1 VTAPSVSVVMAVR
14 DGASR
19 LAEAVA
25 SIRAQTVPV
34 GEILL
39 IDGRSSDGTAE
50 LGEALGLTV
59 LAQRGSTLADAYNEG
74 VAAATGDHI
83 AFLSYDDCWTPRKT
97 EWQLAALAA
106 APAPDAVVGLAEF
119 VVEDGDVAPPGF
131 RRELLDAPRPAR
143 IMETL
148 LAPRRTFERVGPFR
162 PEVSPADDVD
172 WYVRASELGLRVAV
186 VDEVV
191 LRKRVHAESTAHRAL
206 DDLHGHLLRTLHD
219 SIRRRRGEAPA

>member
-1 VTAPSVSVVMAVR
+1 MTAPSVSVVMAVR

-19 LAEAVA
+19 LADAVA

-34 GEILL
+34 REILL
-39 IDGRSSDGTAE
+39 IDGRSTDGTAA

-59 LAQRGSTLADAYNEG
+59 LAQRGATLADAYNEG
-74 VAAATGDHI
+74 VAAASGDHV
-83 AFLSYDDCWTPRKT
+83 AFLSYDDRWLSAKT
-97 EWQLAALAA
+97 ERQLARLAA
-106 APAPDAVVGLAEF
+106 APPADAVVGLAEF
-119 VVEDGDVAPPGF
+119 VVEDGDVAPSGF

-148 LAPRRTFERVGPFR
+148 LAPRATFERVGPFR

-172 WYVRASELGLRVAV
+172 WYVRASELGLHVAV

-191 LRKRVHAESTAHRAL
+191 LRKRVHAGSTAHRSVDAT
-206 DDLHGHLLRTLHD
+206 HAHLLRTLHD
-219 SIRRRRGEAPA
+219 SIRRRREAQA